1 MTNFFAGGEFF
12 CGLFFYRRL
21 IFTDEFFID
30 NFFLQTKTLSISKK
44 IYKNLK

>member
-21 IFTDEFFID
+21 IFTDEFFYRQ
-30 NFFLQTKTLSISKK
+30 FLFTNENIKYFQ
-44 IYKNLK
+44 KNI